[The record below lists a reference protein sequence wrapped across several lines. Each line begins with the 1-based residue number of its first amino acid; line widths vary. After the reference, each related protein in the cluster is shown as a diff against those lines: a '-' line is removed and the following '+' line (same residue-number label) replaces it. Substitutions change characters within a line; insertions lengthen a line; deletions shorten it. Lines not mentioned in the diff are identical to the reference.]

1 VSKAAHDLIKSLEGK
16 QNGLGDEQKHDLQ
29 RLSRIFKDVANKK
42 KEHSPAVQTE
52 AVTAQRQRS
61 EKPSEPRV
69 PSPRVGT
76 ASEQQ
81 ATPPLTPR
89 LIVESGARSMP
100 KRAQR
105 ELHALQDDADHVD
118 QPPAHST
125 RSRTRAASSAST
137 MARAL
142 CTAAVIAN
150 CGVEARQAASRQY
163 PLQLF
168 AEMANAVLDR
178 DTGELLEYRQLL
190 RSPKY
195 QDDWNIS
202 SANEFGRLAQGVG
215 GRIEKP
221 TNTIFF
227 KSKSEVPQDRFKDVT
242 YGKFVCSERPQK
254 AEPNRTRLTVG
265 GNRINYP
272 GEVGTPTADML
283 LVKCML
289 NSVISTMNAKFM
301 CIDISNFYLNTPMP
315 RYEYLKLKLTDVP
328 AEIISEYGLQKKATE
343 DGHIYVEIRKGMYGL
358 PQAGLLAQQL
368 LEGRLNDEGYYQSTI
383 VPGLWKHESR
393 PIQFTL
399 VVDDF
404 GVQYV
409 GEEHAQHLVSVLRQH
424 YDISTDWKGE
434 KYIGLTLDWDYERR
448 EVHLSMPGY
457 IAKARK
463 EFGHEMPKRQQN
475 SPYQVTPPK
484 YGAKVQYAEQPID
497 SPLLDKEGKT
507 FIQKVNGKFLYLGR
521 AVDLTILAALSAL
534 ASQQAAPTE
543 DTKKRAHQ
551 LLDYLATQD
560 EAFLTYRASNMVL
573 AVHSDASYHSERKAR
588 SRVGGHFFLSRDDP
602 VPADNGAILVISHV
616 IKTVMTSAA
625 EAELGAL
632 YINARE
638 AVYIRNILE
647 AMGHPQPRT
656 PVQTDNS
663 TAEGVANNKIL
674 PKQTKAMDMRFHWLR
689 CRDAQKQFRFFWRPG
704 PTNKGDYPSK
714 HHPGVHHKN
723 ERPAWLT
730 PQKYIDA
737 FRERMH
743 IRNQEMR
750 TQSRADPARVC

>member
-1 VSKAAHDLIKSLEGK
+1 
-16 QNGLGDEQKHDLQ
+16 
-29 RLSRIFKDVANKK
+29 
-42 KEHSPAVQTE
+42 
-52 AVTAQRQRS
+52 
-61 EKPSEPRV
+61 
-69 PSPRVGT
+69 
-76 ASEQQ
+76 
-81 ATPPLTPR
+81 
-89 LIVESGARSMP
+89 
-100 KRAQR
+100 
-105 ELHALQDDADHVD
+105 
-118 QPPAHST
+118 
-125 RSRTRAASSAST
+125 
-137 MARAL
+137 
-142 CTAAVIAN
+142 
-150 CGVEARQAASRQY
+150 
-163 PLQLF
+163 
-168 AEMANAVLDR
+168 
-178 DTGELLEYRQLL
+178 
-190 RSPKY
+190 
-195 QDDWNIS
+195 
-202 SANEFGRLAQGVG
+202 
-215 GRIEKP
+215 
-221 TNTIFF
+221 
-227 KSKSEVPQDRFKDVT
+227 
-242 YGKFVCSERPQK
+242 
-254 AEPNRTRLTVG
+254 
-265 GNRINYP
+265 
-272 GEVGTPTADML
+272 
-283 LVKCML
+283 
-289 NSVISTMNAKFM
+289 
-301 CIDISNFYLNTPMP
+301 
-315 RYEYLKLKLTDVP
+315 VP

-560 EAFLTYRASNMVL
+560 EAFLTYQASNMVL

-663 TAEGVANNKIL
+663 TAEGVVNNKIL

-750 TQSRADPARVC
+750 AQSRADPARVC